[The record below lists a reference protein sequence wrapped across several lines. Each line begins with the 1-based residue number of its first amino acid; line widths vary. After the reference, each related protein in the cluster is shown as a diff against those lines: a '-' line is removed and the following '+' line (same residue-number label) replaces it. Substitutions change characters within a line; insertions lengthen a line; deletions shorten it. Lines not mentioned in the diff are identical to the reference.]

1 MSRRRP
7 SLRVTLFLVIL
18 GVSLVCIV
26 ASALLSNYLS
36 HKQIGEFIQQHRQE
50 LAPSGTPGPPG
61 MQEQPPP
68 QPPQPHNINLSFVL
82 AGVLGLV
89 LALVLSFVL
98 AGRISRPLS
107 KLTAATR
114 RIAGGVYQERVLI
127 GGGREVEELGD
138 AFNTLAES
146 LDRNEQVRK
155 NMVADIAHELR
166 NPLATL
172 RGQLELLQAGKIEY
186 DSETIDSL
194 MEDAVVL
201 SRLIEDLR
209 QLSIVEAGQL
219 DLELAPVSVEDV
231 LQEIAAR
238 FKHETSLKHLVLEQK
253 SEPGLPPIVADRV
266 RLGQVLSNLVANSI
280 VHTPEG
286 GSIMVEA
293 RRTEGHVTFSVRDT
307 GTGVSGEDLPLL
319 FERFYRTDRSRSRE
333 TGGAGLGLS
342 IAKSMV
348 EARGGRIW
356 IDSTAGKGTAIFFT
370 IPIAA
375 TD

>member
-1 MSRRRP
+1 MFRKRP
-7 SLRVTLFLVIL
+7 SLRITLFLVIL

-36 HKQIGEFIQQHRQE
+36 NRQIEEFVKQHQEE
-50 LAPSGTPGPPG
+50 LAPSPVPGPPG
-61 MQEQPPP
+61 VPQVPPAKPP
-68 QPPQPHNINLSFVL
+68 QPRNINLGFIL

-89 LALVLSFVL
+89 LALALSFVL
-98 AGRISRPLS
+98 AGRISKPLS

-114 RIAGGVYQERVLI
+114 RIAGGVYEERVLV

-172 RGQLELLQAGKIEY
+172 RGQLELLQAGTIEY

-201 SRLIEDLR
+201 SRLVEDLR

-219 DLELAPVSVEDV
+219 DLELAPVAVEDV
-231 LQEIAAR
+231 LQEMVSR
-238 FKHETSLKHLVLEQK
+238 FKHETSLKHLVLQQK
-253 SEPGLPPIVADRV
+253 AEPGLPPISADRV

-286 GSIMVEA
+286 GSITVEA
-293 RRTEGHVTFSVRDT
+293 IRTDRDVTFTVRDT
-307 GTGVSGEDLPLL
+307 GSGVSGEDLPLL

-348 EARGGRIW
+348 EAHGGRIW

-370 IPIAA
+370 IPI
-375 TD
+375 